1 VAKDTIVDLWADR
14 MQKRVLLAITGASGV
29 RVGFRLAE
37 YLSRR
42 RDTIIFDIVIS
53 EGALKVAYLE
63 EGMERE
69 SVLETL
75 SRYAR
80 VYLEH
85 DFSSPYASSSN
96 APDVMIIAP
105 ASMKTVALIASGI
118 AENLIVRAALSVLRL
133 RRRLVVAPRETPLGI
148 VELENMLK
156 LARAGAIITPLMVA
170 FYHKP
175 ENIGDIVD
183 FLVGKL
189 LDAAGIENKLYRR
202 WGETA

>member
-1 VAKDTIVDLWADR
+1 MK
-14 MQKRVLLAITGASGV
+14 KRVLLAITGASGV
-29 RVGFRLAE
+29 KIGFRLAE
-37 YLSRR
+37 FLAHR
-42 RDTIIFDIVIS
+42 RDTISFDIIIS

-63 EGMERE
+63 EEMEKE

-75 SRYAR
+75 SKYAK

-85 DFSSPYASSSN
+85 DFASPYASSSN

-105 ASMKTVALIASGI
+105 ASMKTIAQLASGI

-133 RRRLVVAPRETPLGI
+133 GRKLVVAPRETPLGI
-148 VELENMLK
+148 IELENMLR
-156 LARAGAIITPLMVA
+156 LARAGAIIAPLMVA

-175 ENIGDIVD
+175 ENIDDIVN